1 MSDHKKYDWDQN
13 TLSSRKLM
21 SWAFWIGE
29 RPIADGPA
37 ASRTHRGL
45 LPDVDYNRIAAAPL
59 RRPLRSRI
67 LDAVLGGLRRPAG
80 ADAAEAA
87 LRAALIEAVGERL
100 AAAYIGEDGAGPDA
114 IRAEDAASDQ
124 ANWSRAA

>member
-21 SWAFWIGE
+21 SWAFWVGE
-29 RPIADGPA
+29 RPIVDGPA
-37 ASRTHRGL
+37 NSRTHRGL
-45 LPDVDYNRIAAAPL
+45 LPDVDYNRVVASPL
-59 RRPLRSRI
+59 RRPIWSRI
-67 LDAVLGGLRRPAG
+67 LDTLLSGLRRPAG

-100 AAAYIGEDGAGPDA
+100 AAAYIGEDGSGLDA
-114 IRAEDAASDQ
+114 IRVENAVSDQ
-124 ANWSRAA
+124 ADWSRAA